1 MVSPK
6 DIPHEILLDI
16 IAKLPV
22 KSLLKFRCVC
32 KSWHALISSPSFISA
47 HLERTAMKS
56 GCDYLLMYSD
66 NLDCLSVF
74 CPETYAKCL
83 ELDLPRHQ
91 SGSLFYIYGSC
102 NGLLCISDTT
112 MKITYLW
119 NPSIRKFKRLTKGLI
134 HVKYHYSGVATIAL
148 GFGLDVGGNDYKVV
162 RIASF
167 LHGICV
173 EVYSLRLD
181 SWRIINAVPPVTK
194 IFSLFWSEKCAY
206 LNGVVYWIVQEY
218 SPDCKYIISFDMEN
232 EVFQRIMLPDRLL
245 TVTDSISI
253 RVLEKSLS
261 LFHHRQE
268 RDCGYHYYYDIWVLE
283 MDSWK
288 MIRTIPVPAEGKI
301 AWPLAFTANGGVHFT
316 TYENWQH
323 RKLELYDPKSEQVT
337 DTGIKL
343 GTYNRTRRRIYG
355 YSESLILLD

>member
-56 GCDYLLMYSD
+56 GCDYLLVHSG
-66 NLDCLSVF
+66 NRDCLSVF

-83 ELDLPRHQ
+83 ELNLPRHK
-91 SGSLFYIYGSC
+91 SGSSFHIYGSC
-102 NGLLCISDTT
+102 NHWRIYIGARRCIAPPLAGKT
-112 MKITYLW
+112 IRTYLW
-119 NPSIRKFKRLTKGLI
+119 NPSIRKFKRLPKSLNRD
-134 HVKYHYSGVATIAL
+134 KYRYSIATIAL

-162 RIASF
+162 RIARFS
-167 LHGICV
+167 HGICV
-173 EVYSLRLD
+173 EVYSLGLD
-181 SWRIINAVPPVTK
+181 SWRIINALPPVT
-194 IFSLFWSEKCAY
+194 SDVWNEKWAY
-206 LNGVVYWIVQEY
+206 LNGVVYWIVQEF
-218 SPDCKYIISFDMEN
+218 SPDWRDIISFDMEN

-261 LFHHRQE
+261 LFHHRKE
-268 RDCGYHYYYDIWVLE
+268 WDRKNCMAIGIYSKWRCSFYNEI
-283 MDSWK
+283 
-288 MIRTIPVPAEGKI
+288 
-301 AWPLAFTANGGVHFT
+301 
-316 TYENWQH
+316 
-323 RKLELYDPKSEQVT
+323 RKLATQKVRVVRS
-337 DTGIKL
+337 
-343 GTYNRTRRRIYG
+343 
-355 YSESLILLD
+355 

>member
-56 GCDYLLMYSD
+56 GCDYLLTHSG
-66 NLDCLSVF
+66 NPDCLSVF

-83 ELDLPRHQ
+83 ELDLPRHK
-91 SGSLFYIYGSC
+91 SGSPFYIYGSC
-102 NGLLCISDTT
+102 NGLLCISDYI
-112 MKITYLW
+112 KESTYLW
-119 NPSIRKFKRLTKGLI
+119 NPSIRKFKRLPRGLNPR
-134 HVKYHYSGVATIAL
+134 KYRYSVAL

-162 RIASF
+162 RIGGL
-167 LHGICV
+167 LHGVCV

-194 IFSLFWSEKCAY
+194 KLSVFWSEKWAY
-206 LNGVVYWIVQEY
+206 LNGVVYWIVKEY
-218 SPDCKYIISFDMEN
+218 YPDCKYIISFDMEN
-232 EVFQRIMLPDRLL
+232 EVFQRIMLPERLL

-268 RDCGYHYYYDIWVLE
+268 RDRGCHYYYDIWVLE

-301 AWPLAFTANGGVHFT
+301 AWPLAFTANSGVHFT
-316 TYENWQH
+316 TRYENWQD

-343 GTYNRTRRRIYG
+343 GIYDRTRRRIYG